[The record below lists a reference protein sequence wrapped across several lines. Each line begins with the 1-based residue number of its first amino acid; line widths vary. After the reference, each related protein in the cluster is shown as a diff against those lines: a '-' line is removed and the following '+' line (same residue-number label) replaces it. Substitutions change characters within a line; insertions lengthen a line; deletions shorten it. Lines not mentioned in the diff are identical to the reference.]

1 MCRYMAEELLNN
13 PARQPSADVYSL
25 GISLYELACF
35 CSDEAAM
42 SSGANNKS
50 SNSVGASNEFPL
62 RITPRLGL
70 PSNGTLWHTLRED
83 RAPPI
88 PAHRSRILQQ
98 LLNAM
103 MLREPTARP
112 STAQILSLA
121 DVTAAERT
129 VDPVLLSAP
138 KHSDIRRGGCP
149 SMPAHMARSS
159 SVQEIMARG
168 GSAPTVGGGNSGGS
182 GLGLGLN
189 LSVAIDS
196 NNQIDYAALGDG
208 AFTPNFGHGNYSPH

>member
-1 MCRYMAEELLNN
+1 MAEELLNN

-35 CSDEAAM
+35 CSDEAASVIKSNNNNNNISAT
-42 SSGANNKS
+42 SSHD
-50 SNSVGASNEFPL
+50 FPL

-88 PAHRSRILQQ
+88 PIHRSRILQQ

-121 DVTAAERT
+121 DVAAAEDV
-129 VDPVLLSAP
+129 VDAVLLSAP
-138 KHSDIRRGGCP
+138 MHSDIRRGGGGAGGSFP
-149 SMPAHMARSS
+149 GMPPMARSS
-159 SVQEIMARG
+159 SVQAIMDRG
-168 GSAPTVGGGNSGGS
+168 GSAPTAGG
-182 GLGLGLN
+182 GLGLGFGGS

-196 NNQIDYAALGDG
+196 NNEIDYAALGDG
-208 AFTPNFGHGNYSPH
+208 AFTPNFGHGNYSPR

>member
-1 MCRYMAEELLNN
+1 MAEELLNN

-35 CSDEAAM
+35 CSDEAA
-42 SSGANNKS
+42 SSNKS
-50 SNSVGASNEFPL
+50 NNNNNNISASSHDFPL

-70 PSNGTLWHTLRED
+70 PSNGMLWHTLRED

-88 PAHRSRILQQ
+88 PIHRSRILQQ

-121 DVTAAERT
+121 DVVAADDV
-129 VDPVLLSAP
+129 VDSVLRSAP
-138 KHSDIRRGGCP
+138 KHSDIRRGGGGAGGGCP
-149 SMPAHMARSS
+149 GMPPMARSS
-159 SVQEIMARG
+159 SVQAIMDRG
-168 GSAPTVGGGNSGGS
+168 GSAPTAGGGS
-182 GLGLGLN
+182 GLGLGFGGG

-196 NNQIDYAALGDG
+196 NNEIDYAALGDG
-208 AFTPNFGHGNYSPH
+208 AFTPNFGHGNYSPR

>member
-1 MCRYMAEELLNN
+1 MAEELLNN

-35 CSDEAAM
+35 CSDEAAN
-42 SSGANNKS
+42 GDKS
-50 SNSVGASNEFPL
+50 SSNNNISAGASSHDFPL

-88 PAHRSRILQQ
+88 PTQRSRILQQ

-121 DVTAAERT
+121 DVVAAEET

-138 KHSDIRRGGCP
+138 LHSDIRRGGGGGGFP
-149 SMPAHMARSS
+149 GMPPMARSS

-168 GSAPTVGGGNSGGS
+168 GSAPTAG
-182 GLGLGLN
+182 GLGLGMG
-189 LSVAIDS
+189 LSLAIDS
-196 NNQIDYAALGDG
+196 NNEIDYAALGDG
-208 AFTPNFGHGNYSPH
+208 AFTPNFGHGNYSPR